1 VVAIYRPNA
10 RSRLADVHL
19 LIVIQNIRLIKTIAV
34 VSENKVYISL
44 HKNIRYTAYVM
55 MYMRDIYMV
64 FPGEVTV
71 RSKLLI
77 RDGPVFP
84 FTPGGSNQESVTL
97 HIKNMHA
104 SNLVIYHRFS

>member
-1 VVAIYRPNA
+1 MVAIYRPNA

-34 VSENKVYISL
+34 VSENKVYVSL
-44 HKNIRYTAYVM
+44 HKNIRAYVR
-55 MYMRDIYMV
+55 MYMREIYMV

-71 RSKLLI
+71 RSKLLM